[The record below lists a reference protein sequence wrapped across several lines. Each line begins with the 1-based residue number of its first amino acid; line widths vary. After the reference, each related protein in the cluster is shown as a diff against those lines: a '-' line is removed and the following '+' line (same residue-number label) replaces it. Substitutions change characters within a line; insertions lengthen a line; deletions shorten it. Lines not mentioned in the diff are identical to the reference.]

1 MERVR
6 IGLVGCGLFG
16 ESHLQ
21 AFRAIPEAEIAA
33 VFDVNRE
40 RAEQMAAE
48 FGVGK
53 VCGSLEELCALPE
66 LQAVDVVTP
75 EHLHRE
81 PVETALARGKHVF
94 VEKPLATDPEDCR
107 RMVAAADA
115 AGRFLVVGH
124 LLRFETRYAL
134 LRERIASGALGDV
147 VLMTAR
153 RNRPAS
159 LLDLYGRNHPA
170 LENCV
175 HDIDL
180 MLWYTQRPVIRVRGR
195 GRRVTGRKHP
205 DTFIGA
211 LEFEGG
217 AIGMVETVWLLP
229 DAGGIALDDAFRVI
243 GSKGVG
249 ELSLVPPPLSFWEQ
263 SGFRAPDVY
272 YDPRVFGSARGA
284 LRDELADFCRCVAA
298 NRAPTLNTG
307 VEAARVVR
315 VALALIESAETDRE
329 IIIDQWE

>member
-1 MERVR
+1 MNRAR

-40 RAEQMAAE
+40 RAEKVAAA
-48 FGVGK
+48 FGIAR
-53 VCGSLEELCALPE
+53 VCESLEELCELPE

-81 PVETALARGKHVF
+81 PVTTALARGKHVF
-94 VEKPLATDPEDCR
+94 VEKPLATDLDDCR
-107 RMVAAADA
+107 AMINAAEAAD
-115 AGRFLVVGH
+115 RFLMVGH

-134 LRERIASGALGDV
+134 IREKIASGALGEV
-147 VLMTAR
+147 VLMNAR

-180 MLWYTQRPVIRVRGR
+180 MLWYTQQPVIRVRGR

-205 DTFIGA
+205 DTFVGC

-217 AIGMVETVWLLP
+217 AIGTVETVWLLP
-229 DAGGIALDDAFRVI
+229 EAGGIALDDAFRVI
-243 GSKGVG
+243 GSRGVAD
-249 ELSLVPPPLSFWEQ
+249 LNLVPAALSFWEE
-263 SGFRAPDVY
+263 SGYKSPDIY

-284 LRDELADFCRCVAA
+284 LRDELAHFCRCVATDQ
-298 NRAPTLNTG
+298 APTLNTG
-307 VEAARVVR
+307 IEAARVVQ
-315 VALALIESAETDRE
+315 VVLALIESAETDKE
-329 IIIDQWE
+329 IIIDQWD

>member
-1 MERVR
+1 MGRVR

-33 VFDVNRE
+33 VFDVDRE
-40 RAEQMAAE
+40 RAERLAAE
-48 FGVGK
+48 FGVAK

-81 PVETALARGKHVF
+81 PVETALGRGKHVF
-94 VEKPLATDPEDCR
+94 VEKPLATDLEDCR
-107 RMVAAADA
+107 RMIAAAEA
-115 AGRFLVVGH
+115 AGRFLMVGH

-134 LRERIASGALGDV
+134 LRERIASGSLGDI
-147 VLMTAR
+147 VLMNAR

-180 MLWYTQRPVIRVRGR
+180 MLWYTQQPVIRVRGR
-195 GRRVTGRKHP
+195 GRRVTGRQFP
-205 DTFIGA
+205 DTFLGV

-217 AIGMVETVWLLP
+217 AVGVVETVWLLP

-249 ELSLVPPPLSFWEQ
+249 EMSLVPPPLSFWDQ
-263 SGFRAPDVY
+263 AGFHTPDVY

-284 LRDELADFCRCVAA
+284 LRDELADFCRRVATGE
-298 NRAPTLNTG
+298 PPELNTG
-307 VEAARVVR
+307 VEAARVVQ
-315 VALALIESAETDRE
+315 VVLALIESAETDRE
-329 IIIDQWE
+329 IIINRWE